1 MRAAVVRNPG
11 QAIQIIDTPTPS
23 PGASEIRVRLLGAAV
38 NPVDIQ
44 TARGTFHEIGWIDQP
59 EHTGL
64 GWDVAGEVTALGSD
78 VHGLTVGTRV
88 AALSAGVDKPLG
100 PYAEEVIVPASAA
113 APLPAGLDPVDAATV
128 PLNALTA
135 SQALDLL
142 GDPAART
149 LLVTGAAG
157 AVGGYAVRLGVA
169 RGWTVVGLGRPTDT
183 ATIEEAGAA
192 PATSLDEVSP
202 VDATFDPAA
211 LAEAALAVT
220 RDGGH
225 YVGVLPPRVPAS
237 ERGIR
242 TEAVDVHEDAAEL
255 ARLLRL
261 TATGELPA
269 RVHAVAPLDEV
280 NEVHEKVA
288 GGGVRGRYVIV
299 P

>member
-1 MRAAVVRNPG
+1 MRAAVVRTPG
-11 QAIQIIDTPTPS
+11 EGIQIIDVPTPAI
-23 PGASEIRVRLLGAAV
+23 GAGDIRVRVLAATV

-100 PYAEEVIVPASAA
+100 PYAEEVIVPTSAA
-113 APLPAGLDPVDAATV
+113 APLPAGLDPVEAATV

-142 GDPAART
+142 GDPAGRT

-225 YVGVLPPRVPAS
+225 YVGVLPPLVPAS